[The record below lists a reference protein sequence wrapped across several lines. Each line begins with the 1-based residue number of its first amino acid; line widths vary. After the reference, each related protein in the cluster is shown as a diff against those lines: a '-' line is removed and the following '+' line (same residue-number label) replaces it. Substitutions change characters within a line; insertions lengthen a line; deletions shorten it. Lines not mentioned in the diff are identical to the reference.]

1 MVVQAGGGVGALTIL
16 GPPMAQTIAKLRPR
30 LGQTVEMFRT
40 GEATATGQTIET
52 FRTGEATVMGQTIE
66 KPRVSGPGSGLGGN
80 WRVIVLNDDHNT
92 FDHVARTLARTIPGV
107 SVDRGYE
114 IANRIHTSGRA
125 IVWSGM
131 KEPAEH
137 YWEQLSSAGL
147 TMAPLE
153 QG

>member
-1 MVVQAGGGVGALTIL
+1 MSEVVE
-16 GPPMAQTIAKLRPR
+16 RPR
-30 LGQTVEMFRT
+30 T
-40 GEATATGQTIET
+40 
-52 FRTGEATVMGQTIE
+52 
-66 KPRVSGPGSGLGGN
+66 SGPGTGLGGN

-92 FDHVARTLARTIPGV
+92 FDHVAHTLARTIPGV
-107 SVDRGYE
+107 SVAAGY
-114 IANRIHTSGRA
+114 AYADAIHNSGRA

-137 YWEQLSSAGL
+137 YWEQLELAGL